1 MARVPTDHP
10 PGVEDKVLGPLL
22 LPACVA
28 QARAALA
35 LTLLP
40 FSPPGHREHL
50 PGRRQLRHVRLLHA
64 RRQDPAPFPLLR
76 LLPSASRG
84 REPGR
89 PSQGPH
95 ALQDGRVSEARADPR
110 QTSQQLSCSP
120 PAPGM
125 VRRPTWGRRLR
136 VPSGDVRCP
145 VSLLP
150 LQLLTP
156 VGSSANSAVYLLD
169 PRAQPPHTASFCTG
183 GLCQHEGC
191 TEIQGNQWFV
201 STARSPWGPGVWGP

>member
-76 LLPSASRG
+76 LLPSASHG

-89 PSQGPH
+89 PSQGPR

-120 PAPGM
+120 PAPG
-125 VRRPTWGRRLR
+125 VVRPTWGRRLR

-169 PRAQPPHTASFCTG
+169 PQARPPHNASLCTVGFCPRG
-183 GLCQHEGC
+183 E
-191 TEIQGNQWFV
+191 
-201 STARSPWGPGVWGP
+201 